1 MRFSLKED
9 GKEII
14 LVVIASAVMALNI
27 KTFVRTGEL
36 YPGGATGLTIL
47 LQRCASMFLSL
58 DIPYSAL
65 NIPLNLL
72 PVYIGFRFIGRK
84 FTLYSC
90 LMIFLTSIFT
100 DMIPAYAITYDSL
113 LISIFGGLING
124 CAISCALFAGATS
137 GGTDF
142 ISIYLSEKRGVES
155 WNIILAF
162 NTVILLTAGAI
173 FGWDKALYSIIF
185 QYVSTQTLHALY
197 KTYQQ
202 ETLLIITDKAQEIA
216 DVIHEVS
223 HHGATI
229 LDATGSHGHTS
240 KQMVYSVINRENVH
254 QVISAVKALD
264 GNAFINSIHTE
275 QISGHFY
282 RRPRS

>member
-1 MRFSLKED
+1 MKFSLKED
-9 GKEII
+9 GKNILLII
-14 LVVIASAVMALNI
+14 LASLIMSLNI
-27 KTFVRTGEL
+27 KTFVRTGGL

-47 LQRCASMFLSL
+47 LQRCFAMFFH
-58 DIPYSAL
+58 INVPYSAL

-84 FTLYSC
+84 FTIYSC
-90 LMIFLTSIFT
+90 LMIFLTSMFT
-100 DMIPAYAITYDSL
+100 DIIPSYAITYDNL

-124 CAISCALFAGATS
+124 FSISCALFAGATS

-162 NTVILLTAGAI
+162 NTLILLTAGAL

-185 QYVSTQTLHALY
+185 QYVSTQVLHMLY

-202 ETLLIITDKAQEIA
+202 ETLLIITEHAQEIA
-216 DVIHEVS
+216 DKIHDIC
-223 HHGATI
+223 HHGATVI
-229 LDATGSHGHTS
+229 NASGSHDH
-240 KQMVYSVINRENVH
+240 KQKSLLYSVVNRADVH
-254 QVISAVKALD
+254 QIMIAAKAID
-264 GNAFINSIHTE
+264 ENAFINSIHTE
-275 QISGHFY
+275 QILGHFY
-282 RRPRS
+282 RKPRA